1 MTKNNIPTKGNTM
14 TRISDLEFT
23 AEMSK
28 SVWQGHSVAKPN
40 DDACRMIANER
51 HAQQYIEEFGDVEIV
66 HTGRGNHWDVPA
78 FKAGRD
84 EYSKLKQA
92 YCEQHGSN

>member
-1 MTKNNIPTKGNTM
+1 KTTKKSDVWLKILLTNANKYGIIRDMTNNNIPTKGNTM

-23 AEMSK
+23 AEMTK

-51 HAQQYIEEFGDVEIV
+51 HAQQYIE
-66 HTGRGNHWDVPA
+66 
-78 FKAGRD
+78 
-84 EYSKLKQA
+84 
-92 YCEQHGSN
+92 